1 MDEEKIRPFDM
12 IPRPHGFE
20 NVFAGLTVLELA
32 GVLAGPAV
40 GMFFAELGAHVVKI
54 ENGPAGGD
62 LTRHWK
68 LPSENPESTV
78 SAYYASVNWGK
89 EIRQMD
95 LRQSEDQAAV
105 HELARQADIVVT
117 NFKEQAALRMRMDP
131 STLLAL
137 NPGLIVAEL
146 SGFGPD
152 DDRVAFDVVLQA
164 EAGFLYMTGEPG
176 RPPVKMPVALI
187 DLLAAHQ
194 LKEGLLVALLQRA
207 RTGKGG
213 LLRVSLLASA
223 VASLANQATNWLM
236 GGHVPQPMGTLHPNI
251 APYGEMFRTAD
262 RRLVLL
268 AVGTDKQFEGL
279 CTVLNHRDWL
289 LDDRFA
295 TNRERVIHRVDLARA
310 LEAAIEE
317 ISSDAFLGACHQHQV
332 PAGLVRNMP
341 EVFEQSLAAGMVLED
356 ILEDGQTGR
365 RVKTVAFEWKPV

>member
-1 MDEEKIRPFDM
+1 MT
-12 IPRPHGFE
+12 PRPHGFE
-20 NVFAGLTVLELA
+20 NAFAGLTVLELA

-40 GMFFAELGAHVVKI
+40 GMFFAELGARVVKI

-68 LPSENPESTV
+68 LPSENPESPV

-262 RRLVLL
+262 QRLVLL

-279 CTVLNHRDWL
+279 CAVLNHRDWL

-295 TNRERVIHRVDLARA
+295 TNRERVIHRLDLARA
-310 LEAAIEE
+310 LETAIEVV
-317 ISSDAFLGACHQHQV
+317 SSDAFLGACHHHQV

-341 EVFEQSLAAGMVLED
+341 EVFEQPLAAGMVLED
-356 ILEDGQTGR
+356 VLEDGQAGR
-365 RVKTVAFEWKPV
+365 RVKTVAFEWRPV

>member
-1 MDEEKIRPFDM
+1 MDEEKIRSHDM
-12 IPRPHGFE
+12 TPRSNGLE

-40 GMFFAELGAHVVKI
+40 GMFFAELGARVVKI

-68 LPSENPESTV
+68 LPTENPGSPV

-89 EIRQMD
+89 EIRQLD
-95 LRQSEDQAAV
+95 LRLPEDQTTV
-105 HELARQADIVVT
+105 HDLARQADIVVT

-131 STLLAL
+131 DTLLAL
-137 NPGLIVAEL
+137 NPALIVAEL

-213 LLRVSLLASA
+213 LLRVSLLAAA

-279 CTVLNHRDWL
+279 CAALDRTDWL
-289 LDDRFA
+289 RDERFA
-295 TNRERVIHRVDLARA
+295 SNRERVIHRETLALA

-317 ISSDAFLGACHQHQV
+317 VSSEVFLGACHRNQV

-341 EVFEQSLAAGMVLED
+341 EVFEQPLAAGMVLED
-356 ILEDGQTGR
+356 VLEDGQQGK
-365 RVKTVAFEWKPV
+365 RVKTVAFEWRPG